1 MKITIEPSDPSG
13 PMGQRYPKISVDT
26 QHDGDYINDVFEAM
40 RGAVVAYGFSE
51 QTFHDHVREY
61 AALLALTDGRDS

>member
-26 QHDGDYINDVFEAM
+26 QHDGDPIADVFDAM
-40 RGAVVAYGFSE
+40 RAAVVAFGYSE

-61 AALLALTDGRDS
+61 AALLERTDGRNR